1 MLFRSRPRSSS
12 GKLPSLCIPGGSQ
25 TRGNDAR
32 GHPRR
37 TESSC
42 GPSSAEADAGD
53 RRQSVR
59 QRSVAKAFAAS
70 RDRAH
75 LPAQK
80 EPRSAGDAGR
90 SSPEALQKAMD
101 SGAHQRLAGKLPT
114 LGRAIRPFAH
124 DLWRIL
130 SYRLLYDRSTK
141 GCAIAS
147 NLLHCR
153 SPFLCASSTSN
164 IGSVTHPAG
173 DRPSH
178 PNLIRARSVVQVHPG
193 PPFTFS
199 KYASILTFP
208 LFGALPQKN
217 RFVNRLSTSRL
228 VGWHYTQGVQTLR
241 VPSNGGSVST

>member
-1 MLFRSRPRSSS
+1 MKECAIDRERTVVSHDQASEVSQPSVGALHYPSPSVTPQGSTVLRRRPNAVLFVRADELDPAT
-12 GKLPSLCIPGGSQ
+12 LQTLSQ
-25 TRGNDAR
+25 RIAVVRFVGD
-32 GHPRR
+32 HPHRLL
-37 TESSC
+37 
-42 GPSSAEADAGD
+42 PSSAEADAGD

-147 NLLHCR
+147 RWTDRNACPTTAGGIPHLQVKIQPGHVKRNFCKYQGLR
-153 SPFLCASSTSN
+153 GMLSSAASCS
-164 IGSVTHPAG
+164 A
-173 DRPSH
+173 
-178 PNLIRARSVVQVHPG
+178 
-193 PPFTFS
+193 
-199 KYASILTFP
+199 
-208 LFGALPQKN
+208 
-217 RFVNRLSTSRL
+217 
-228 VGWHYTQGVQTLR
+228 
-241 VPSNGGSVST
+241 SNGLHAK